1 MPPAPWQ
8 ADTGRMTGPLST
20 PAPMPAA
27 ASAPLRLGVHLLIA
41 TSVGIVSAFTAL
53 AWPFAI
59 GVGMILGSSTAR
71 RLRGEHEGFADTFA
85 TALLAAMGIIAM
97 LIFGAIIGGLIAFA
111 VVALASF
118 SERVAAYASSTDR
131 GIARLIVFIV
141 PVAMW
146 LFLFPLL
153 GMDVDIR
160 IGG

>member
-1 MPPAPWQ
+1 MLPAPWRPTLG
-8 ADTGRMTGPLST
+8 DMTGPLVT
-20 PAPMPAA
+20 QTPMPATA
-27 ASAPLRLGVHLLIA
+27 FAPLRLGVHLLIA
-41 TSVGIVSAFTAL
+41 ASIGIVSAFTAL

-59 GVGMILGSSTAR
+59 LVGMILGSSTAR
-71 RLRGEHEGFADTFA
+71 RLRGEHEGFADTFV
-85 TALLAAMGIIAM
+85 TAILAAMGIIAM
-97 LIFGAIIGGLIAFA
+97 LIFGAIIGGVIAFA

-131 GIARLIVFIV
+131 GIARLLVFIV
-141 PVAMW
+141 PLAMW